1 MKWQG
6 QHFLF
11 MFSKIF
17 WRYFKP
23 ENAILRKG
31 GQMKKEILALSFV
44 VAFLTAALT
53 ASAAAEV
60 LEITPVED
68 FVSSGE
74 IGGPF
79 TPSSK
84 NYLLTNTG
92 LDTLFWVV
100 DKTQSWVDLDPE
112 GGPLGSGQSTIVTVS
127 LTSQANSLIQ
137 GVHTDTLTFMDFT
150 NDEEQTRGVELT
162 ITLPTGIWVLPGSF
176 DENLSEGCTLERT
189 LTIGN
194 SGMVELDYS
203 IRTRSVSSLPE
214 SMTLPATKDDV
225 ASVELT
231 NEKMVLEYQFGEP
244 GFSES
249 SGYDIVRIKGL
260 ELYERIGA
268 PIVPVRPVTVL
279 VPFGKK
285 VVNTQVILLETH
297 ELPDT
302 YLLAP
307 AQRPYPLSYPGTV
320 EWTEPDPA
328 IYEQTAPWP
337 GMDSEEISSQ
347 SKRGYQLFTLNLLPL
362 QYVPATG
369 KLTYTTK
376 LRLEIDLAD
385 AVSLDV
391 LRPCDALETKLTA
404 IVDNPG
410 QLASYPA
417 EDTSFE
423 VLEESPLPGGGPYQY
438 VVITN
443 ETLESASG
451 PWNFQALRDAR
462 IAQGISATIV
472 TTEWIYAN
480 YNGTRPDGGS
490 DNQTRIRN
498 FLIDA
503 YQSWGTEY
511 VLLGGTNSIVAAR
524 KFKVQAYSGGPI
536 DTMPVDMYYGCVD
549 PSACTFDHD
558 ADGDYGEPTDGEGGG
573 DVDLCAEIYAGRA
586 PVENAAELQNF
597 VKKTLTYDSTYTEYL
612 SRIVMVGEY
621 LGFGGPAQYA
631 KNSMEQI
638 RLGGDYDDY
647 FTYGFENHPQ
657 PDFYDFNTSTNLY
670 DADGTWPK
678 SELINLMNEGEH
690 VFNHL
695 GHANYTYDMKLYTS
709 DLASLTNTDYFF
721 AYSQGCMPGGFDTTN
736 CFAEVITSMEYGAF
750 AVVMNA
756 RSGWGKHNS
765 TDGPSQRFA
774 RQFWDAALD
783 EDMLEM
789 GRANQDSKEDNLWD
803 INGGCIRWCYYE
815 LNLFGDPAQQLRFEE
830 ACDWLTIEPQAG
842 TIGTGE
848 TNDIS
853 VTFDTLTMAPGT
865 YEAEIIITSNDPCNP
880 TRVVPATM
888 TVKLDDLQITPAD
901 GLDSAGT
908 KGGPFEPNSIIYTLA
923 NISNIETVSWTTTET
938 EDWLIV
944 EPNGGVLD
952 PCEVIEVDVYISPDA
967 NLLDPNIYSEVLTF
981 QNTDS
986 NSTKS
991 RLIAL
996 TVNPPDCFTELFDA
1010 NLCDVESYSLMLS
1023 PDGSIAYYEACRDKI
1038 TDFPTDPNGGTYV
1051 ALGDD
1056 DFVEVPLANDV
1067 NVLFYG
1073 QWYDR
1078 FYIGSNGYITFG
1090 SGDTEYEATLEN
1102 HFNMPRI
1109 SAVFA
1114 DLTPTDI
1121 QSISYK
1127 QLDDRI
1133 AVTFRDVPIFGD
1145 KDAKNSFQVEIF
1157 FVDGTICISWLDL
1170 NTTSS
1175 IVGISEGVGI
1185 PSVLFTASDLSTYPP
1200 CWPLCDFDRN
1210 YFINSIDFS
1219 VLAKYWMNTNCGI
1232 PYWCGKS
1239 DVDFS
1244 GTIDSNDLGIL
1255 AGDWLLESDYWWLQP
1270 ISHWKFDE
1278 GEGDIAND
1286 SAGNNDG
1293 TLVGDPSWVAGKIG
1307 DYALSF
1313 DGDDYV
1319 EINDDDSL
1327 NFGSTTDFT
1336 ALAWIKTD
1344 HPDREDIVGKD
1355 GTKPAHWEIMVY
1367 QNKLS
1372 AFIDDGSN
1380 YVVSTDDGAP
1390 VNNGQWHHVAVTFD
1404 RDGFMKRYVDGAS
1417 YGTADDI
1424 SGVGDVSNSGSL
1436 YIGCRRTNE
1445 DLFKGTIDDVRIYNR
1460 ALSADEILQ
1469 LHQEGAGS
1477 QAYNP
1482 NPSDLATN
1490 VDPNILIIWM
1500 PGKDAL
1506 SHDVYLGTDY
1516 NDVNDANTADPNIYR
1531 GNYDVNSFDPCGLE
1545 LETLYFWRIDEVGSP
1560 NTVKGQIWS
1569 FTTWGEFG
1577 PDCVSYWK
1585 FDEGSGDTAYD
1596 SAGNNDGTLKGDP
1609 CWVAGKIGDYALSFD
1624 GNRDYV
1630 DCGDIDEL
1638 DGATSFTIGAWINT
1652 NTISTDKLIAR
1663 KGEDYPPLLLWVN
1676 ADYTIHF
1683 GFYYAPGVFYF
1694 ARTTAK
1700 ISPNQWYFLVGTY
1713 DGDVVRAYI
1722 NGVEKAAN
1730 TDASGPTNSNSE
1742 SLRIG
1747 SGYELYP
1754 TAWFDGRIDD
1764 ARIYKKA
1771 LSAEE
1776 IRQIYEQ
1783 GAGGEAF
1790 CPNPP
1795 DEATNVDPNTLLTW
1809 MPGYGALSHDVY
1821 LGTDY
1826 NDVNDANTA
1835 DPNIY
1840 RGNYDVNSFD
1850 ACGLELETLYFWRI
1864 DEVNEPNTVKG
1875 ELWSFT
1881 TFDPNLNLVSHWK
1894 FDEGQGTTAY
1904 DSAGNNDGTLVGDPC
1919 WVPGKIGSYAL
1930 DFDGSGDYVDC
1941 GDIDKLDGTTNVS
1954 FTAWINTNSISTSK
1968 LIIRKGEDYPP
1979 LLMWVT
1985 ADYTINFTIYRAPGV
2000 FYTALTTM
2008 TISPNQWYFLVGT
2021 YDGDV
2026 VRAYINGVEEATN
2039 SDASGPTSSNS
2050 ESLRIGSGYE
2060 LYPTAWFDGRID
2072 DARIYDLSLSA
2083 EEVWWLYQQGL
2094 N

>member
-1 MKWQG
+1 
-6 QHFLF
+6 
-11 MFSKIF
+11 
-17 WRYFKP
+17 
-23 ENAILRKG
+23 
-31 GQMKKEILALSFV
+31 MKKEILALSFV
-44 VAFLTAALT
+44 VTFLIAALT

-92 LDTLFWVV
+92 LDTLYWVV
-100 DKTQSWVDLDPE
+100 DKSQSWVDLDPE

-150 NDEEQTRGVELT
+150 NDEEQTRGVGLT

-176 DENLSEGCTLERT
+176 DVNLSEGCILEKT

-194 SGMVELDYS
+194 NGIAELNFS

-214 SMTLPATKDDV
+214 SMTLPATKNDV
-225 ASVELT
+225 APVELT

-279 VPFGKK
+279 VPFGRK
-285 VVNTQVILLETH
+285 VVNTRVIPLETH

-307 AQRPYPLSYPGTV
+307 AQKPYPLSFQGTM

-328 IYEQTAPWP
+328 IYEQTTPWP
-337 GMDSEEISSQ
+337 GIDSEEIATQ

-376 LRLEIDLAD
+376 LHLEIDLVD
-385 AVSLDV
+385 IVSSDV
-391 LRPCDALETKLTA
+391 LRPCDVVKTKLTA
-404 IVDNPG
+404 IVDNPS

-417 EDTSFE
+417 KDSSFE
-423 VLEESPLPGGGPYQY
+423 ILEESPLPGGGPYQY
-438 VVITN
+438 VIITN
-443 ETLESASG
+443 EALEGASG

-511 VLLGGTNSIVAAR
+511 VLLGGTNSIVPAR
-524 KFKVQAYSGGPI
+524 KFKVQAYSGGPTT
-536 DTMPVDMYYGCVD
+536 TMPVDMYYGCVD

-573 DVDLCAEIYAGRA
+573 DVDLSAEIYVGRA

-597 VKKTLTYDSTYTEYL
+597 IKKTLTYASTYSEYL

-621 LGFGGPAQYA
+621 LGFGGPSQYA

-774 RQFWDAALD
+774 RHFWDAALG

-789 GRANQDSKEDNLWD
+789 GRMNQDSKEDNLWD

-815 LNLFGDPAQQLRFEE
+815 LNLFGDPAQQLQFEE
-830 ACDWLTIEPQAG
+830 ACEWLTIDPQAG
-842 TIGTGE
+842 TIGPGD

-853 VTFDTLTMAPGT
+853 VTFDALTMAPGT

-944 EPNGGVLD
+944 EPNGGILD

-967 NLLDPNIYSEVLTF
+967 NLLDPNIYSELLTF
-981 QNTDS
+981 ENEDS
-986 NSTKS
+986 SSTKTRFFS
-991 RLIAL
+991 L
-996 TVNPPDCFTELFDA
+996 TVNPPDCFTELFDS
-1010 NLCDVESYSLMLS
+1010 NVCDMESYSLMLS

-1090 SGDTEYEATLEN
+1090 SGDAEYEVALEN
-1102 HFNMPRI
+1102 HFDIPRI
-1109 SAVFA
+1109 SAVFS

-1210 YFINSIDFS
+1210 YFINSIDYS
-1219 VLAKYWMNTNCGI
+1219 ILAKYWMNTNCGI
-1232 PYWCGKS
+1232 PYWCEKS

-1244 GTIDSNDLGIL
+1244 GTIDTNDLGIL
-1255 AGDWLLESDYWWLQP
+1255 ASDWLLQADYWWLQP

-1278 GEGDIAND
+1278 GDGNTAYD
-1286 SAGNNDG
+1286 SVGNNDG
-1293 TLVGDPSWVAGKIG
+1293 TLEGDPSWVAGKIG
-1307 DYALSF
+1307 SFALEF
-1313 DGDDYV
+1313 DGNGDYV
-1319 EINDDDSL
+1319 DCGDIDEIDGTTNLTITAWINTNSISTGKLIARKGEDYPPLLLWVNADYTIHFGFYYGPGGFYTATTTETISPNQWFFVTGTYDGDAVRTYINGVEKAANTDASGPTNSNSDSL
-1327 NFGSTTDFT
+1327 RIGPGYPDYPT
-1336 ALAWIKTD
+1336 AWFD
-1344 HPDREDIVGKD
+1344 GK
-1355 GTKPAHWEIMVY
+1355 
-1367 QNKLS
+1367 
-1372 AFIDDGSN
+1372 
-1380 YVVSTDDGAP
+1380 
-1390 VNNGQWHHVAVTFD
+1390 
-1404 RDGFMKRYVDGAS
+1404 
-1417 YGTADDI
+1417 
-1424 SGVGDVSNSGSL
+1424 
-1436 YIGCRRTNE
+1436 
-1445 DLFKGTIDDVRIYNR
+1445 IDDVRIYDR
-1460 ALSADEILQ
+1460 TLTTEEIQQ
-1469 LHQEGAGS
+1469 LYLEGFGS
-1477 QAYNP
+1477 GAYNP
-1482 NPSDLATN
+1482 NPSNGATN
-1490 VDPNILIIWM
+1490 VDPNTLLTWM

-1506 SHDVYLGTDY
+1506 SHDVFLGTGFD
-1516 NDVNDANTADPNIYR
+1516 DVNDANTNSAEYR

-1545 LETLYFWRIDEVGSP
+1545 LETLYFWRIDEVGGP
-1560 NTVKGQIWS
+1560 NTVKGEIWS

-1585 FDEGSGDTAYD
+1585 LDEGSGDTAYD
-1596 SAGNNDGTLKGDP
+1596 SAGNNDGTLEGDP
-1609 CWVAGKIGDYALSFD
+1609 CWVTGKINGALSFD
-1624 GNRDYV
+1624 GDDYV
-1630 DCGDIDEL
+1630 DVPDDESL
-1638 DGATSFTIGAWINT
+1638 NFGSTTDFTALAWIKTSDPN
-1652 NTISTDKLIAR
+1652 R
-1663 KGEDYPPLLLWVN
+1663 EDIVCTEALK
-1676 ADYTIHF
+1676 
-1683 GFYYAPGVFYF
+1683 
-1694 ARTTAK
+1694 AK
-1700 ISPNQWYFLVGTY
+1700 WWGMYIYNNRLSSYIDDDLNPVASTY
-1713 DGDVVRAYI
+1713 DGAAINDGQWHHIAVTFDRDGLMKRYVDGASYGTADDISGVGNISNDGSLYI
-1722 NGVEKAAN
+1722 GCRRTSKDLFNG
-1730 TDASGPTNSNSE
+1730 T
-1742 SLRIG
+1742 
-1747 SGYELYP
+1747 
-1754 TAWFDGRIDD
+1754 IDD
-1764 ARIYKKA
+1764 VRIFNKS

-1776 IRQIYEQ
+1776 ILQIYKQ

-1790 CPNPP
+1790 YPEPP

-1850 ACGLELETLYFWRI
+1850 PCGLELDTLYYWRI

-1875 ELWSFT
+1875 GLWSFT
-1881 TFDPNLNLVSHWK
+1881 TWAAPISHWK
-1894 FDEGQGTTAY
+1894 FDEGSGTDAN
-1904 DSAGNNDGTLVGDPC
+1904 DSAGNNHGALVGDPQ

-1930 DFDGSGDYVDC
+1930 EFDGSGDYVEMPDSNSLSIT
-1941 GDIDKLDGTTNVS
+1941 GDLSICLWFYPTDSVTEGQDVLWKGRTDGQRSYAIPITDAGRFMFYLTPDGTQANRVYRITGTNAYS
-1954 FTAWINTNSISTSK
+1954 YNDWNHAAI
-1968 LIIRKGEDYPP
+1968 
-1979 LLMWVT
+1979 
-1985 ADYTINFTIYRAPGV
+1985 
-2000 FYTALTTM
+2000 
-2008 TISPNQWYFLVGT
+2008 T
-2021 YDGDV
+2021 YDADAATKM
-2026 VRAYINGVEEATN
+2026 RIYIDGVEKSTTLIGGTEPSSIHN
-2039 SDASGPTSSNS
+2039 SS
-2050 ESLRIGSGYE
+2050 ESLTISKGFNNYFEG
-2060 LYPTAWFDGRID
+2060 TID
-2072 DARIYDLSLSA
+2072 DVRIYDKTLSA
-2083 EEVWWLYQQGL
+2083 DEIQSIYQEGL
-2094 N
+2094 